1 MAKPFSGL
9 QGEPSPDAPE
19 SRGLGAIILVSNG
32 ETEAQ

>member
-1 MAKPFSGL
+1 MAEPFPSL

-19 SRGLGAIILVSNG
+19 SRGLGAIILASNG